1 MIDVIP
7 DTINSTMSRTAKGKQ
22 ILLETSD
29 FKKSYGSNITVFIS
43 WKVWQITIGAA
54 AIIIHNT

>member
-43 WKVWQITIGAA
+43 
-54 AIIIHNT
+54 

>member
-22 ILLETSD
+22 ILLETS
-29 FKKSYGSNITVFIS
+29 V
-43 WKVWQITIGAA
+43 QILRNHMV
-54 AIIIHNT
+54 AI